1 MHMSFGAVFFY
12 FLHGLRWLQIYR
24 KCRKQKKKPSI
35 RRRNEINDTSAR
47 RQPTHKTK
55 SEDKSK
61 LLLTTYVFSGLIDVL
76 FANVF
81 ILFRAIKESDARM
94 WFASLSIRTWKIEND
109 NLRFN

>member
-1 MHMSFGAVFFY
+1 MVSADFKFTENVAN
-12 FLHGLRWLQIYR
+12 
-24 KCRKQKKKPSI
+24 KKTPSI

-47 RQPTHKTK
+47 TQPTHKTE

-81 ILFRAIKESDARM
+81 ILFRATKESDARM
-94 WFASLSIRTWKIEND
+94 
-109 NLRFN
+109 

>member
-1 MHMSFGAVFFY
+1 MEVWRNVTIESSLYCANAYVFWCSLFLLFTWSPLTSDLQKMS
-12 FLHGLRWLQIYR
+12 QT
-24 KCRKQKKKPSI
+24 KKTPSI

-76 FANVF
+76 IANVF

-94 WFASLSIRTWKIEND
+94 
-109 NLRFN
+109 

>member
-1 MHMSFGAVFFY
+1 MEVWRNVTIESSLYCANAYVFWCSLFLLFTWSPLTSELQKMS
-12 FLHGLRWLQIYR
+12 
-24 KCRKQKKKPSI
+24 QKKKPSI

-94 WFASLSIRTWKIEND
+94 
-109 NLRFN
+109 

>member
-1 MHMSFGAVFFY
+1 MEVWRNVTIESSLYCANAYVFWCSLFFTFY
-12 FLHGLRWLQIYR
+12 MVYADFRFTENVAN
-24 KCRKQKKKPSI
+24 KKKPSI

-94 WFASLSIRTWKIEND
+94 
-109 NLRFN
+109 

>member
-1 MHMSFGAVFFY
+1 MEVWRNVTIESSLYCANAYVFWCSL
-12 FLHGLRWLQIYR
+12 FLLFTWSPLTSDL
-24 KCRKQKKKPSI
+24 QKKNPSI

-81 ILFRAIKESDARM
+81 ILFRATKESDARM
-94 WFASLSIRTWKIEND
+94 
-109 NLRFN
+109 

>member
-1 MHMSFGAVFFY
+1 MQSFFTFY
-12 FLHGLRWLQIYR
+12 MVSADFRFTENVAN
-24 KCRKQKKKPSI
+24 KKTPLI

-47 RQPTHKTK
+47 TQPTHKTK

-94 WFASLSIRTWKIEND
+94 
-109 NLRFN
+109 

>member
-1 MHMSFGAVFFY
+1 MKVRCIVPMHMSFGAVFFLL
-12 FLHGLRWLQIYR
+12 FTWSPLTSDLQ
-24 KCRKQKKKPSI
+24 KMSQTKKKPSI

-47 RQPTHKTK
+47 RHPTHKTK

-94 WFASLSIRTWKIEND
+94 
-109 NLRFN
+109 

>member
-24 KCRKQKKKPSI
+24 KCRKQKKPINTKAHK
-35 RRRNEINDTSAR
+35 INDTSAR
-47 RQPTHKTK
+47 RHPTHKTK

>member
-1 MHMSFGAVFFY
+1 MEVWRNVTIESSLYCANAYVFWCSLLLLFTWSPLTSDLQKMS
-12 FLHGLRWLQIYR
+12 QT
-24 KCRKQKKKPSI
+24 KKTPSI

-94 WFASLSIRTWKIEND
+94 
-109 NLRFN
+109 